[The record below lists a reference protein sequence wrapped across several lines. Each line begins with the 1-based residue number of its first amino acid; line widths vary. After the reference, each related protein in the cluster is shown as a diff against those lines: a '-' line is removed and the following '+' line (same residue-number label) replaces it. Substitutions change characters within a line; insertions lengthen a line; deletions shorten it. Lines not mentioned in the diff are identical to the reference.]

1 MWEDDYINDIW
12 RHGSSDRGMREI
24 VSRAYDY
31 HTNKTTKAKPCKFNV
46 GDLVRLVAGKAKMK
60 VLGVRT
66 SASGNEIR
74 ADYVSRIGRGYVPSR
89 RWRPE
94 HDYVHFN
101 KNTDNETSKEKET
114 TEMKSKLYQTK
125 EETARFGT
133 LLATNSQGKLVL
145 EMKGTGEVLAFDRD
159 QVEVVMPYTFG
170 VKFPNNHTEYH
181 YLGKD
186 GEVAVNDMVMLDNSS
201 TGKFEIA
208 RVTSVNTRSEAA
220 TVVFKGSKLLTQR
233 IGD

>member
-1 MWEDDYINDIW
+1 MPKKTKQHTSQNKFSVGDYVRLCHGEARLVVLAVKDGYIKAEYTSRKNTSWGGNVKW
-12 RHGSSDRGMREI
+12 RSESDF
-24 VSRAYDY
+24 VLYNS
-31 HTNKTTKAKPCKFNV
+31 TTK
-46 GDLVRLVAGKAKMK
+46 
-60 VLGVRT
+60 
-66 SASGNEIR
+66 EI
-74 ADYVSRIGRGYVPSR
+74 
-89 RWRPE
+89 
-94 HDYVHFN
+94 
-101 KNTDNETSKEKET
+101 SKGT
-114 TEMKSKLYQTK
+114 TEMKNKLYQTK
-125 EETARFGT
+125 EATARFGT

-159 QVEVVMPYTFG
+159 EIEVVMPYTFG

-181 YLGKD
+181 YLGKE
-186 GEVAVNDMVMLDNSS
+186 GEVEVGDMVMLDNSP

>member
-12 RHGSSDRGMREI
+12 RHGSSDREMREI
-24 VSRAYDY
+24 VSWACDY
-31 HTNKTTKAKPCKFNV
+31 HTNKNTKSKPCKFSV
-46 GDLVRLVAGKAKMK
+46 GDRVRLVAGEAQMK
-60 VLGVRT
+60 VLAVRT
-66 SASGNEIR
+66 REYGNEIQ
-74 ADYVSRIGRGYVPSR
+74 ADYVSRIGRGYLTSSK
-89 RWRPE
+89 WRSE
-94 HDYVHFN
+94 RDYVHFN
-101 KNTDNETSKEKET
+101 NTSNTHKEKET

-170 VKFPNNHTEYH
+170 VKFPNNNTEYH

-186 GEVAVNDMVMLDNSS
+186 GEVAVNDMVMLDNSP